1 MAERERQIEELRKN
15 VKLSRTKEAD
25 SEVQAYA
32 DECLRLRTLL
42 EQTLI

>member
-1 MAERERQIEELRKN
+1 MQVEELRKN
-15 VKLSRTKEAD
+15 VKLSRAKEAD

-42 EQTLI
+42 E